1 MHQHSRR
8 KSNINWNDKESKMSS
23 DGDKELSTSVFKEQT
38 HEKAM
43 DNLEGYT
50 IVTPNKR

>member
-8 KSNINWNDKESKMSS
+8 KSNINWNDKESKRSPEGDNGLSS
-23 DGDKELSTSVFKEQT
+23 SVLKEQT

-43 DNLEGYT
+43 DNLEGITYA
-50 IVTPNKR
+50 TPNKR